1 MKDHEQRES
10 EFYYNKFILIAN
22 NQTLMVKDYFYH
34 ESNIIGKC
42 RDVKGNAYRR
52 ICHEM
57 ASFKE
62 SCYDPYKIEQLKIT
76 GISRED
82 ISKKVALLNA
92 YYPLADQF
100 NEQYKITSQAKFRP
114 TILEEFCGFLLKDIP
129 AIESLGLDFFNK
141 AVFAGIT
148 LDKEGYAII
157 KTKNI
162 DFCIGKE
169 FNVDIEGDTRSLVIP
184 VIAIECKTYLD
195 KTMFSEAQFTA
206 QKMKQG
212 SPNVRVYVV
221 AEENQVDKNEI
232 PTKGRTPVDQIYI
245 IRGNPKNPISETSA
259 DELFSDIKSDLE
271 HLTVDAK
278 INEIGRMIVD

>member
-1 MKDHEQRES
+1 
-10 EFYYNKFILIAN
+10 
-22 NQTLMVKDYFYH
+22 MVKNYYYH
-34 ESNIIGKC
+34 ENNIIGKC
-42 RDVKGNAYRR
+42 RDVQGNAYRR

-57 ASFKE
+57 ALFKE
-62 SCYDPYKIEQLKIT
+62 SSYDPYKIEQLKIT

-82 ISKKVALLNA
+82 ISKKVALLNT
-92 YYPLADQF
+92 YYPIADQF
-100 NEQYKITSQAKFRP
+100 NNQYKITSQAKFRP

-129 AIESLGLDFFNK
+129 EIDRLKLDFFNK
-141 AVFAGIT
+141 SVFAGIS
-148 LDKEGYAII
+148 LDKEGNSKI

-169 FNVDIEGDTRSLVIP
+169 FKVRIEGEPYSLIIP

-245 IRGNPKNPISETSA
+245 IRGNPKNPISETSVY
-259 DELFSDIKSDLE
+259 ELFSDIKSDLE
-271 HLTVDAK
+271 HLTVDTEIK
-278 INEIGRMIVD
+278 EIGRMIVD